1 MTLNFANAAKAK
13 QLKEYFNRHGRIYIV
28 VDATRDDVEVP
39 EHLLGDP
46 GLRLVL
52 NLRMPQPIHI
62 YDDRIESDLSFSGQI
77 FPCLIPMHAV
87 WAAYLPE
94 GDLEQGLVWE
104 ESMPEMIKALMQ
116 AVTDSLSD
124 EEIASVQHFTVRRD
138 ADKTEPTQHGTG
150 RPGML
155 LIDGGASSA
164 EHDKPSAS
172 DASKE
177 SPTDAKSSAVK
188 RASHLRVVK

>member
-124 EEIASVQHFTVRRD
+124 EEIATHASGT
-138 ADKTEPTQHGTG
+138 ADKQPAEAAEKPTIS
-150 RPGML
+150 L
-155 LIDGGASSA
+155 VSGG
-164 EHDKPSAS
+164 K
-172 DASKE
+172 KE
-177 SPTDAKSSAVK
+177 GNQEQKQRKKAP
-188 RASHLRVVK
+188 HLRVVK